1 MKQLV
6 LMRGAPGAGKSTFI
20 KENGLEP
27 YTISPDKLRQMHTS
41 PVYNEQGIKVISQKH
56 DNQVWDNL
64 METLEERMING
75 DFTVIDATHST
86 GKLIKKYET
95 LARKYRYRTY
105 VVTIKQDLDTL
116 IERNN
121 QREELKKVPE
131 DVVYNIYERLQ
142 HEHIPS
148 YATEIKPNELMNE
161 IKWDKDFLDT
171 DSYDKIHVI
180 GDIHSCFT
188 AINQFA
194 SYQKIIDNPNELF
207 IFVGDYFDR
216 GLETKEMFDYLE
228 LIYKQP
234 NVVLLEG
241 NHEKHLRRY
250 AFLDEDKYISLNN
263 ALDNS
268 NTTDETFFDTAIE
281 LFHARGFIPTLK
293 EFLNY
298 GISQKRVRR
307 IVHSLQQMLYFNYKG
322 QYYMIN
328 HGGILPNM
336 LDDINLVST
345 HQIINGVGGYEYQI
359 DEQWDGSDTIQIHG
373 HRNLYRE
380 PLDVT
385 KQSINL
391 EGRVEKGGF
400 LRTVTIN
407 SDNTLTPHEIKNEVF
422 NSKFLLNND
431 YTKDID
437 PNLTVEE
444 YLRLA
449 KEDKYIKVIPQYD
462 NVVSVNFTKR
472 AFKRKHW
479 NQLSVTARG
488 LFIDESTNE
497 IVGRGYNKFFN
508 INERPETNLENLPD
522 TLKFPV
528 TASLKYNGF
537 LGLMFYDSNRDELIY
552 ASKSRTHLSQYDN
565 DFALLFKEIVEE
577 TWTNEQIESAK
588 EYLKDMNRTL
598 LFEVI
603 DNINDPHIIYEA
615 GKRRVVLLDA
625 IDNTLKFNKLFNE
638 ALVYV
643 AANIIGIYKNISTPH
658 FSFSNWNDLFNFYKD
673 LERDSSIAIEG
684 FVFEDSNGF
693 MLKYKTPYYN
703 NWKYM
708 RSLVESLSKGNLQR
722 RPIQAIFQKDKTL
735 TNFYYW
741 AKQQDKEYLEKDI
754 ITLRNDYYKETQ
766 D

>member
-6 LMRGAPGAGKSTFI
+6 LMRGVPGAGKSTFI
-20 KENGLEP
+20 EENGLEP
-27 YTISPDKLRQMHTS
+27 YTLSPDELRTMHTS
-41 PVYNEQGIKVISQKH
+41 PVYNEQGMKVISQKH
-56 DNQVWDNL
+56 DNKVWDNL
-64 METLEERMING
+64 MEILEERMING

-105 VVTIKQDLDTL
+105 VVTIEQDLDTL

-121 QREELKKVPE
+121 QRKELKKVPE
-131 DVVYNIYERLQ
+131 EVIYNIYERLQ

-148 YATEIKPNELMNE
+148 YATEISSDELMDK
-161 IKWDKDFLDT
+161 IKWKKDSFDA
-171 DSYDKIHVI
+171 DNYDKIHVI
-180 GDIHSCFT
+180 GDVHSCFT
-188 AINQFA
+188 VINQFA

-216 GLETKEMFDYLE
+216 GLETKEVFDYLE

-241 NHEKHLRRY
+241 NHERHLRRY
-250 AFLDEDKYISLNN
+250 AFLDEEDYLSLDCTDKDFY
-263 ALDNS
+263 D
-268 NTTDETFFDTAIE
+268 TTMK

-293 EFLNY
+293 EFMTY
-298 GISQKRVRR
+298 GITQKQVRR
-307 IVHSLQQMLYFNYKG
+307 IVHKLQQIVYFNYKG

-359 DEQWDGSDTIQIHG
+359 DEQWNDSDVIQIHG

-391 EGRVEKGGF
+391 EGRVEKGGS
-400 LRTVTIN
+400 LRAVTIN
-407 SDNTLTPHEIKNEVF
+407 EDNTLTPYEIKNEVF
-422 NSKFLLNND
+422 DSKFLLNSD
-431 YTKDID
+431 YTEDID
-437 PNLTVEE
+437 PNLTVED
-444 YLRLA
+444 YLKLA
-449 KEDKYIKVIPQYD
+449 KEDPYIKVVPQYD
-462 NVVSVNFTKR
+462 NVVSVNFTRK
-472 AFKRKHW
+472 AFSRKHW

-488 LFIDESTNE
+488 LFIDESTNK

-508 INERPETNLENLPD
+508 INERPETKLENLPD
-522 TLKFPV
+522 TLEFPV
-528 TASLKYNGF
+528 YASLKYNGF
-537 LGLMFYDSNRDELIY
+537 LGLMFYDNNRDELIY
-552 ASKSRTHLSQYDN
+552 ASKSKTHLSQHDN
-565 DFALLFKEIVEE
+565 SFALLFKEIVEE
-577 TWTNEQIESAK
+577 TWTTEQIK
-588 EYLKDMNRTL
+588 NTKKYLKETNKTL

-603 DNINDPHIIYEA
+603 DNINDPHIIDD
-615 GKRRVVLLDA
+615 GNKRRVVLLDA
-625 IDNTLKFNKLFNE
+625 VDNTLKFNKLVGEELIYLAVN
-638 ALVYV
+638 V
-643 AANIIGIYKNISTPH
+643 IGIDKNVSTSN
-658 FSFSNWNDLFNFYKD
+658 FSFSNWNDLFTFYQD
-673 LERDSSIAIEG
+673 LEKDNSFAIEG
-684 FVFEDSNGF
+684 FVLEDSNGF

-708 RSLVESLSKGNLQR
+708 RSLVDSLSKDNLQR
-722 RPIQAIFQKDKTL
+722 RPIQAILQKDKNL
-735 TNFYYW
+735 TDFYYW
-741 AKQQDKEYLEKDI
+741 AKQQDKEYLKNDI
-754 ITLRNDYYKETQ
+754 ITLRNDFYKELQ

>member
-6 LMRGAPGAGKSTFI
+6 LMRGVPGAGKSTFI
-20 KENGLEP
+20 KENSLEP
-27 YTISPDKLRQMHTS
+27 YTISPDELRQMHTS
-41 PVYNEQGIKVISQKH
+41 PVYNEQGMRVISQKH

-64 METLEERMING
+64 MEILEERMING

-105 VVTIKQDLDTL
+105 VVTVEQDLDTL

-131 DVVYNIYERLQ
+131 EVIYNIYERLQ

-148 YATEIKPNELMNE
+148 YATEIKPNKLMNE

-171 DSYDKIHVI
+171 DNYDKIHVI

-250 AFLDEDKYISLNN
+250 AFLDEDKYLSLNN
-263 ALDNS
+263 ALDDS

-281 LFHARGFIPTLK
+281 LFHARGFIPALK

-400 LRTVTIN
+400 LRAVTIN

-508 INERPETNLENLPD
+508 INERPETKLENLPD

-537 LGLMFYDSNRDELIY
+537 LGLMFYDNNRDELIY
-552 ASKSRTHLSQYDN
+552 ASKSKTHLSQYDN
-565 DFALLFKEIVEE
+565 DFALLFKDIVEE
-577 TWTNEQIESAK
+577 TWSNEQIENAK
-588 EYLKDMNRTL
+588 KYLKDTNRTL

-603 DNINDPHIIYEA
+603 DNINDPHIIYD
-615 GKRRVVLLDA
+615 GDKRSVVLLDTV
-625 IDNTLKFNKLFNE
+625 DNTLKFNKLSND
-638 ALVYV
+638 ALTFLAVE
-643 AANIIGIYKNISTPH
+643 IIDIDRNISIPIY
-658 FSFSNWNDLFNFYKD
+658 SFSNWNDLFTFYQD
-673 LERDSSIAIEG
+673 LEKDNSIAIEG

-741 AKQQDKEYLEKDI
+741 AKQQEKEYLKNDI
-754 ITLRNDYYKETQ
+754 ITLRNDFYKETQ

>member
-6 LMRGAPGAGKSTFI
+6 LMRGVPGAGKSTFI

-27 YTISPDKLRQMHTS
+27 YTISPDELRQMHTS
-41 PVYNEQGIKVISQKH
+41 PVYNEQGMRVISQKH

-64 METLEERMING
+64 MEILEERMING

-105 VVTIKQDLDTL
+105 VVTIEQDLDTL

-121 QREELKKVPE
+121 QREDLKKIPE
-131 DVVYNIYERLQ
+131 EIIYNIYERLQ

-148 YATEIKPNELMNE
+148 YATEVNPSELMNE
-161 IKWDKDFLDT
+161 IKWDKDFFDT

-180 GDIHSCFT
+180 GDVHSCFT

-194 SYQKIIDNPNELF
+194 SYQKIINNPNELF

-216 GLETKEMFDYLE
+216 GIEPKQMFEYLE
-228 LIYKQP
+228 LIYQQP
-234 NVVLLEG
+234 NVVLIEG

-250 AFLDEDKYISLNN
+250 AFLNEEDYLNLDFNLNSL
-263 ALDNS
+263 D
-268 NTTDETFFDTAIE
+268 DTNKDFYNIAMG

-293 EFLNY
+293 EFMTY

-322 QYYMIN
+322 QYYIVN

-336 LDDINLVST
+336 LDDINFVST

-359 DEQWDGSDTIQIHG
+359 DNQWENSDTIQIHG

-385 KQSINL
+385 KKSINL
-391 EGRVEKGGF
+391 EGRVEKGGS
-400 LRTVTIN
+400 LRTVTIT
-407 SDNTLTPHEIKNEVF
+407 SDNRIIPYITENNVF
-422 NSKFLLNND
+422 DPKFLLNKD
-431 YTKDID
+431 YTKEID
-437 PNLTVEE
+437 PNLTVED
-444 YLRLA
+444 YLKLA
-449 KEDKYIKVIPQYD
+449 KEDPYIKVIPQYD
-462 NVVSVNFTKR
+462 NVVSVNFTKK

-508 INERPETNLENLPD
+508 INERPETKLENLPD

-537 LGLMFYDSNRDELIY
+537 LGLMFYDNNRDELIY
-552 ASKSRTHLSQYDN
+552 ASKSKTHLSQYDN
-565 DFALLFKEIVEE
+565 DFALLFKDIVEE
-577 TWTNEQIESAK
+577 TWSNEQIENAK
-588 EYLKDMNRTL
+588 KYLKDTNRTL

-603 DNINDPHIIYEA
+603 DNINDPHIIYD
-615 GKRRVVLLDA
+615 GDKRNVVLLDTV
-625 IDNTLKFNKLFNE
+625 DNTLEFNKLSND
-638 ALVYV
+638 ALTFLAVEII
-643 AANIIGIYKNISTPH
+643 NIDRNISIPIY
-658 FSFSNWNDLFNFYKD
+658 SFSNWNDLFTFYQD
-673 LERDSSIAIEG
+673 LEKDNSIAIEG

-693 MLKYKTPYYN
+693 MLKYKTSYYN

-741 AKQQDKEYLEKDI
+741 AKQQEKEYLENDI
-754 ITLRNDYYKETQ
+754 ITLRNDFYKEIQ

>member
-6 LMRGAPGAGKSTFI
+6 LMRGVPGAGKSTFI

-27 YTISPDKLRQMHTS
+27 YTISPDELRQMHTS

-131 DVVYNIYERLQ
+131 DVIYNIYERLQ

-148 YATEIKPNELMNE
+148 YATEISPSELMNE
-161 IKWDKDFLDT
+161 IKWDKDFFDA
-171 DSYDKIHVI
+171 DSYDRIHVI
-180 GDIHSCFT
+180 GDVHSCFT

-194 SYQKIIDNPNELF
+194 SYQKIINNPNELF

-216 GLETKEMFDYLE
+216 GIEPKQMFEYLE
-228 LIYKQP
+228 LIYQQP
-234 NVVLLEG
+234 NVVLIEG

-250 AFLDEDKYISLNN
+250 AFLDEDDYLSLDF
-263 ALDNS
+263 ALNS
-268 NTTDETFFDTAIE
+268 LDDTNKDFYNTAMR

-293 EFLNY
+293 EFMTY

-322 QYYMIN
+322 QYYIVN

-336 LDDINLVST
+336 LDDINFVST

-359 DEQWDGSDTIQIHG
+359 DNQWENSDTIQIHG

-385 KQSINL
+385 KKSINL
-391 EGRVEKGGF
+391 EGRVEKGGS
-400 LRTVTIN
+400 LRTVTIT
-407 SDNTLTPHEIKNEVF
+407 SDNRIIPYITENNVF
-422 NSKFLLNND
+422 DPKFLLNKD
-431 YTKDID
+431 YTKEMD
-437 PNLTVEE
+437 PNLTVED
-444 YLRLA
+444 YLKLA
-449 KEDKYIKVIPQYD
+449 KEDPYIKVIPQYD
-462 NVVSVNFTKR
+462 NVVSVNFTKK
-472 AFKRKHW
+472 AFNRKHW

-497 IVGRGYNKFFN
+497 IIGRGYNKFFN
-508 INERPETNLENLPD
+508 INERPETKLESLPD
-522 TLKFPV
+522 TLTFPV
-528 TASLKYNGF
+528 FASLKYNGF
-537 LGLMFYDSNRDELIY
+537 LGLMFYDNNRDEIIY
-552 ASKSRTHLSQYDN
+552 ASKSKTHLSQYDN

-577 TWTNEQIESAK
+577 TWTDEQIEYAK
-588 EYLKDMNRTL
+588 DYLKGTNRTL

-603 DNINDPHIIYEA
+603 DNINDPHIIYDED
-615 GKRRVVLLDA
+615 KRSVVLLDTV
-625 IDNTLKFNKLFNE
+625 DNTLKFNKLSNDTLTFLAVE
-638 ALVYV
+638 ILDVDR
-643 AANIIGIYKNISTPH
+643 NISIPIY
-658 FSFSNWNDLFNFYKD
+658 SFSNWNELFTFYQD
-673 LERDSSIAIEG
+673 LEKDNSTAIEG

-708 RSLVESLSKGNLQR
+708 RSLVESLSKGNNQR
-722 RPIQAIFQKDKTL
+722 RPIQAILQKDKTL
-735 TNFYYW
+735 TEFYYW
-741 AKQQDKEYLEKDI
+741 AKQQDKEYLENDI
-754 ITLRNDYYKETQ
+754 ISLRNGFYKETQ

>member
-1 MKQLV
+1 MKQLI
-6 LMRGAPGAGKSTFI
+6 LMRGVPGAGKSTFI

-27 YTISPDKLRQMHTS
+27 YTISPDELRQMHTS
-41 PVYNEQGIKVISQKH
+41 PVYNEQGMKVISQKH

-64 METLEERMING
+64 MEILEERMING

-105 VVTIKQDLDTL
+105 VVTIEQDLDTL

-131 DVVYNIYERLQ
+131 EAIYNIYERLQ

-148 YATEIKPNELMNE
+148 YATEIDPNDLMDE
-161 IKWDKDFLDT
+161 IKWDKDFFDA
-171 DSYDKIHVI
+171 DDYDKIHVI
-180 GDIHSCFT
+180 GDVHSCFT

-194 SYQKIIDNPNELF
+194 SYQKIIDSPNELF

-216 GLETKEMFDYLE
+216 GLEAREMFEYLE

-234 NVVLLEG
+234 NVLLIEG

-250 AFLDEDKYISLNN
+250 AFLDEEDYLSLDFTLNN
-263 ALDNS
+263 LDDKNR
-268 NTTDETFFDTAIE
+268 DFYDTAMR
-281 LFHARGFIPTLK
+281 LFHARGFVPTLK
-293 EFLNY
+293 EFMTY
-298 GISQKRVRR
+298 GITQKQVKR
-307 IVHSLQQMLYFNYKG
+307 IVHSLQQMLYFNYRG

-359 DEQWDGSDTIQIHG
+359 DEQWNGSDTIQIHG

-391 EGRVEKGGF
+391 EGRVEKGGS
-400 LRTVTIN
+400 LRAVTIN
-407 SDNTLTPHEIKNEVF
+407 GDNTLTSHEIENEVF
-422 NSKFLLNND
+422 DSKFLLNND

-437 PNLTVEE
+437 PNLTVED
-444 YLRLA
+444 YLKLA
-449 KEDKYIKVIPQYD
+449 KEDPYIKVVPQYD
-462 NVVSVNFTKR
+462 NVVSVNFTKK
-472 AFKRKHW
+472 AFNRKHW

-488 LFIDESTNE
+488 LFIDESTNT
-497 IVGRGYNKFFN
+497 IIGRGYNKFFN
-508 INERPETNLENLPD
+508 INERPETKLENLPD

-528 TASLKYNGF
+528 FASLKYNGF
-537 LGLMFYDSNRDELIY
+537 LGLMFYDNNRDELIY

-565 DFALLFKEIVEE
+565 DFALLFKEIVEM
-577 TWTNEQIESAK
+577 TWSIEQIEAAK
-588 EYLKDMNRTL
+588 EYLKETNVTL

-603 DNINDPHIIYEA
+603 DNINDPHIIYENNA
-615 GKRRVVLLDA
+615 KRVVLLDVVN
-625 IDNTLKFNKLFNE
+625 NTLKFKKMSNE
-638 ALVYV
+638 GLIYFSKEIL
-643 AANIIGIYKNISTPH
+643 NINENISTSV
-658 FSFSNWNDLFNFYKD
+658 FSFFNWNDLFTFYQD
-673 LERDSSIAIEG
+673 LEKDNSLALEG
-684 FVFEDSNGF
+684 FVFEDSDGF

-722 RPIQAIFQKDKTL
+722 RPIQAILQKDKTL
-735 TNFYYW
+735 TDFYYW

-754 ITLRNDYYKETQ
+754 ITLRNDFYKETQ